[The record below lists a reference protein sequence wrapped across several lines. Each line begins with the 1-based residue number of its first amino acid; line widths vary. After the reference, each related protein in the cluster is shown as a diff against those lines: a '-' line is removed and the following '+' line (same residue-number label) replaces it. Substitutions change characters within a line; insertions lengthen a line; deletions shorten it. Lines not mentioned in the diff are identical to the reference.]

1 MACERRK
8 SRRRPQLRYFCI
20 LSQGQQSW
28 PAEGYKHHQPW
39 AVFVRRFFYTT
50 SAALILASP
59 LTSLAQTS
67 DSNGPQNLTLLQGNT
82 LNEAFYGRTM
92 DGTYKG
98 VRERT
103 GTSAFT
109 ESFFKDGTTDY
120 REGKLHERGRWQLS
134 GAPGFEDVIC
144 FRYQGKMA
152 GPPSCF
158 TVFREGTC
166 LYSYSP
172 GMVRNG
178 KPLNNNYWQAKTVIR
193 GELSSC
199 DDLVS

>member
-1 MACERRK
+1 M
-8 SRRRPQLRYFCI
+8 LM
-20 LSQGQQSW
+20 L
-28 PAEGYKHHQPW
+28 
-39 AVFVRRFFYTT
+39 
-50 SAALILASP
+50 
-59 LTSLAQTS
+59 SLAAFAQTN
-67 DSNGPQNLTLLQGNT
+67 DTTALKNLTLLQGNT
-82 LNEAFYGRTM
+82 LNEAFNGRTM
-92 DGTYKG
+92 DGSYK
-98 VRERT
+98 RIRDRT
-103 GTSAFT
+103 GTSNFT
-109 ESFFKDGTTDY
+109 ETFRKDGTTDY

-144 FRYQGKMA
+144 FTYQGTLA

-172 GMVRNG
+172 RLVRDG
-178 KPLNNNYWQAKTVIR
+178 KPLNNNYWQAKTVIH